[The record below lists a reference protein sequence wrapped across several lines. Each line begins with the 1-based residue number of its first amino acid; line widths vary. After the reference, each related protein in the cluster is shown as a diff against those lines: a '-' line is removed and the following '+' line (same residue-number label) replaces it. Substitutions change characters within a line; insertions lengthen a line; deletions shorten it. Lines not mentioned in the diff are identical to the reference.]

1 MRLVELE
8 QTENFWLLLLL
19 GLGIELEL
27 FKKAIEPNRL
37 LQIVIFLLNKLTNL
51 SSFLK
56 KLDQVIIIKLGWVK

>member
-27 FKKAIEPNRL
+27 FKKAIEPNWL

-51 SSFLK
+51 SSFIK
-56 KLDQVIIIKLGWVK
+56 KLDQVIIIKLGRVK